1 MLSDMVTLLI
11 TWISS
16 TMALGEETWRREAS
30 WEATFNELKLY
41 HDKAYK
47 KIDEA
52 LKFDEEGQK
61 NKALAAYDE
70 GLMLI
75 DKALA
80 VNIECPS
87 NPDFSWEKACS
98 MVDKLRKT
106 RKEILS
112 RIADT
117 QVQRPAELRP
127 PERPEDLALE
137 PPPSYEE
144 AMATSPVNR
153 SPAPVSS
160 PRTYTELG
168 QALQEL
174 KVEADMQSVQVIF
187 HVEDVRVYFISPDG
201 TVSAPSQPNQL
212 RILQLEDGRDASLPK
227 FFLQVG
233 DWFYPLVP
241 DVSPCFRSDYGA
253 FILPDLRSDVEG
265 AAVGLILPP
274 ESDISLYNFLED
286 VLHGVVS
293 QPPAVPPRIRG
304 RRDNFSTSI
313 SKGIVSGA
321 HYLSTG
327 LIKGAEAASQYM
339 TATTPKIISRIQPEE
354 PRPVPPTLR
363 TGAKVARSVTHTAV
377 NVTGYVESPEKPV
390 KHSRRHKHSLSKLTR
405 EFNKKLALRAET
417 PSSVEGEEM
426 PGERPRGRRRHGRHR
441 QHATFVLGK
450 SGKVGS
456 ATMALGRYLAPHIQR
471 GGTALLSKAGVGE
484 QTAAEGVGGV
494 LTVAA
499 GAVEGFGTIYTGLE
513 QSAGIL
519 GTSLTNNTVQ
529 IVQHKYGEPMAE
541 VTGDTLYT
549 VGNVINTSNN
559 IHNLTPKGLAKRA
572 AKNTGKAIVEPH
584 LPDKG
589 LDEPST
595 SYKQK

>member
-1 MLSDMVTLLI
+1 SLRSGI
-11 TWISS
+11 YS

-61 NKALAAYDE
+61 NKALATYDE

-144 AMATSPVNR
+144 AMATSPVNHN
-153 SPAPVSS
+153 PAPIGS

-304 RRDNFSTSI
+304 RRDNLSTSI

-377 NVTGYVESPEKPV
+377 NVTGYV
-390 KHSRRHKHSLSKLTR
+390 
-405 EFNKKLALRAET
+405 A
-417 PSSVEGEEM
+417 
-426 PGERPRGRRRHGRHR
+426 
-441 QHATFVLGK
+441 
-450 SGKVGS
+450 GKVGS

-471 GGTALLSKAGVGE
+471 GGTALLNKAGVGE

-572 AKNTGKAIVEPH
+572 VKNTGKAIIEPH
-584 LPDKG
+584 FPDKG

>member
-1 MLSDMVTLLI
+1 
-11 TWISS
+11 
-16 TMALGEETWRREAS
+16 MALGEETWRREAS

-106 RKEILS
+106 RLLSCDVTSRHYSTTNCPSYLARSPPPDTVIKEILS

-212 RILQLEDGRDASLPK
+212 RILQLEVDCTRPGRGHTDSWAPGCL
-227 FFLQVG
+227 
-233 DWFYPLVP
+233 
-241 DVSPCFRSDYGA
+241 
-253 FILPDLRSDVEG
+253 LRSYLVKVIVWL
-265 AAVGLILPP
+265 AVTAPATVITPNYIL
-274 ESDISLYNFLED
+274 N
-286 VLHGVVS
+286 
-293 QPPAVPPRIRG
+293 
-304 RRDNFSTSI
+304 
-313 SKGIVSGA
+313 
-321 HYLSTG
+321 
-327 LIKGAEAASQYM
+327 
-339 TATTPKIISRIQPEE
+339 ATNHFTKLWYIT
-354 PRPVPPTLR
+354 TL
-363 TGAKVARSVTHTAV
+363 T
-377 NVTGYVESPEKPV
+377 
-390 KHSRRHKHSLSKLTR
+390 
-405 EFNKKLALRAET
+405 
-417 PSSVEGEEM
+417 
-426 PGERPRGRRRHGRHR
+426 
-441 QHATFVLGK
+441 
-450 SGKVGS
+450 
-456 ATMALGRYLAPHIQR
+456 
-471 GGTALLSKAGVGE
+471 
-484 QTAAEGVGGV
+484 
-494 LTVAA
+494 
-499 GAVEGFGTIYTGLE
+499 
-513 QSAGIL
+513 
-519 GTSLTNNTVQ
+519 
-529 IVQHKYGEPMAE
+529 
-541 VTGDTLYT
+541 
-549 VGNVINTSNN
+549 
-559 IHNLTPKGLAKRA
+559 
-572 AKNTGKAIVEPH
+572 
-584 LPDKG
+584 
-589 LDEPST
+589 
-595 SYKQK
+595 